1 MREDTMTNM
10 ETTEE
15 IIMTIVEGNVEVTY
29 RVRPLDDDKRAAIEE
44 AAQSFVQT
52 LVESSAFGSEEWTE
66 NQARPTE
73 Y

>member
-1 MREDTMTNM
+1 MTNM
-10 ETTEE
+10 EMTNENE
-15 IIMTIVEGNVEVTY
+15 IVMTIVEGNVEVTY
-29 RVRPLDDDKRAAIEE
+29 RVQPLDDDRRAVIEE
-44 AAQSFVQT
+44 AAQSFIQT

>member
-1 MREDTMTNM
+1 MTNM

-15 IIMTIVEGNVEVTY
+15 ITTTIAQGNVQVTY
-29 RVRPLDDDKRAAIEE
+29 RVRPLDNDRRAVIEE
-44 AAQSFVQT
+44 AAQAFIQT
-52 LVESSAFGSEEWTE
+52 LVQSSAFAGEEWTE